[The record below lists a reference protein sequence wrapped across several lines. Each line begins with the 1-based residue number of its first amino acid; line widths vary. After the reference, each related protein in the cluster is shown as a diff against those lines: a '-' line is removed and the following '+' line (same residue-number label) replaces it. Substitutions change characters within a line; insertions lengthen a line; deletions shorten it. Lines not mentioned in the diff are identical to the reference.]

1 MFSSL
6 LQISGVPF
14 RLDDSLAL
22 TIIAVSIFGCVA
34 HFFREIIYGR
44 RGQRW
49 NMVFE
54 QIERYDKIQIVIHWL
69 FLALLL
75 GLFITGVFIYK
86 MDYFSNVSPQIASVG
101 LRNWVAYHW
110 YFSIAVINLG
120 IFHIVYD
127 SLIIRKFREAW
138 VSRLDIAN
146 MKAIIQNFTART
158 KEYPRL
164 EKLHPMQKMFH
175 WAIFVDIFL
184 LGFTGLTIWE
194 PFQGFIQAS
203 GLDAFNDW
211 LYIFKSRFLHDI
223 LTFTLVGLII
233 GHFYFS
239 TLIPTNWKVF
249 RGIIYGRLKIEE
261 EAEQKKQAEQTSKQQ

>member
-14 RLDDSLAL
+14 RPDDILVLA
-22 TIIAVSIFGCVA
+22 IVSIAIWACA
-34 HFFREIIYGR
+34 IHFFREIIFGR

-54 QIERYDKIQIVIHWL
+54 QIERYDKIQIVVHWL

-75 GLFITGVFIYK
+75 GLFITGLFIYK
-86 MDYFSNVSPQIASVG
+86 LDYFSGVSPQIAAVG

-110 YFSIAVINLG
+110 YLSIALINLG
-120 IFHIVYD
+120 MFHIIYD
-127 SLIIRKFREAW
+127 SLIIRKFGETW
-138 VSRLDIAN
+138 ITKVDIAN
-146 MKAIIQNFTART
+146 MKTIIRNFTART

-164 EKLHPMQKMFH
+164 EKLHPMQKIFH
-175 WAIFVDIFL
+175 WATFVNIFL
-184 LGFTGLTIWE
+184 LGFTGLTVWE
-194 PFQGFIQAS
+194 PFQGVIEAS
-203 GLDAFNDW
+203 GLGAFNEW

-223 LTFTLVGLII
+223 LTFTLVALII

-249 RGIIYGRLKIEE
+249 RGIVYGRLKIEE
-261 EAEQKKQAEQTSKQQ
+261 AGQKQTEQTPKE